1 MPSTTYYV
9 ALPFIDS
16 EDGPV
21 PVEPVECQS
30 AGGAKSTAAA
40 LERDAKYVGAVA
52 FQRTGD
58 PDTGDFGDAEI
69 IGRYGETPSDLSAL

>member
-40 LERDAKYVGAVA
+40 LERDPKYVGAVA

-58 PDTGDFGDAEI
+58 PDSGDFGDAEI
-69 IGRYGETPSDLSAL
+69 IGRYGDTPNDLSAL